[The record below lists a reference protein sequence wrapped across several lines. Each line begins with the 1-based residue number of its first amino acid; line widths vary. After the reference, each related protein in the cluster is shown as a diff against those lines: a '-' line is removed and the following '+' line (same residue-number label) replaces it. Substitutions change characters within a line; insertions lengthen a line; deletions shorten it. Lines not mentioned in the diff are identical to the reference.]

1 MVDENQEE
9 MGMRLF
15 PVEEKPVKGKK
26 IARRNARKSAYE
38 KVLPGEIEELFT
50 FWRETLSK
58 KALLSDERRAILAW
72 AIVNYGMEKCKM
84 AIRGCAMS
92 DWHMGRNPNNVRY
105 DSIELIFRDSGKVEW
120 FLSKS
125 GFELPGQTGDP
136 F

>member
-125 GFELPGQTGDP
+125 GSELPGQTGDP